1 MVITDSGNISFV
13 KMSGAGNDFI
23 IIDTRKNNYQ
33 LSSAE
38 IAKLSDRKN
47 IGCDQFIILKHSQ
60 EASIFMDIYNADGS
74 SSPACGNAT
83 RCVAYLMMQ
92 EFNIDEVKIQTQSQI
107 IPCKREKDAILV
119 NMGKPKFSPKD
130 IPLAKNL
137 NSNIINIDNFEF
149 YGVNMGNPHIVTF
162 LDQNLSDEDFFK
174 FGPKLENHSYFPL
187 KTNIEFVN
195 KAADNHFKVRVWER
209 GVGET
214 LSCGSGA
221 CAVGAAAFQK
231 NLANGEVKISFKGGD
246 IFISLNKNGEIIMK
260 GGVTTIFYGMIP
272 GL

>member
-1 MVITDSGNISFV
+1 
-13 KMSGAGNDFI
+13 
-23 IIDTRKNNYQ
+23 
-33 LSSAE
+33 
-38 IAKLSDRKN
+38 
-47 IGCDQFIILKHSQ
+47 
-60 EASIFMDIYNADGS
+60 
-74 SSPACGNAT
+74 
-83 RCVAYLMMQ
+83 
-92 EFNIDEVKIQTQSQI
+92 
-107 IPCKREKDAILV
+107 
-119 NMGKPKFSPKD
+119 
-130 IPLAKNL
+130 
-137 NSNIINIDNFEF
+137 
-149 YGVNMGNPHIVTF
+149 MGNPHIVTF

-187 KTNIEFVN
+187 KTNVEFVKKITN
-195 KAADNHFKVRVWER
+195 NHFQVRVWER

>member
-1 MVITDSGNISFV
+1 MNKISFI

-23 IIDTRKNNYQ
+23 IIDARKNNYNPEA
-33 LSSAE
+33 AE
-38 IAKLSDRKN
+38 IAKLSYRRN
-47 IGCDQFIILKHSQ
+47 IGCDQFIILRNSQ
-60 EASIFMDIYNADGS
+60 EATIFMDIYNADGS

-92 EFNIDEVKIQTQSQI
+92 ELNVDEVQVQTQSQI
-107 IPCKREKDAILV
+107 LPCKREKDAILV
-119 NMGKPKFSPKD
+119 NMGKPKFLPKE
-130 IPLAKNL
+130 IPLSKEL
-137 NSNIINIDNFEF
+137 NSNIVNIDNFEF

-174 FGPKLENHSYFPL
+174 FGPKLENHPYFPL

-221 CAVGAAAFQK
+221 CAVGAAAFQN
-231 NLANGEVKISFKGGD
+231 NLADGEVKISFKGGD
-246 IFISLNKNGEIIMK
+246 IFINLNKDDEIIMK
-260 GGVTTIFYGMIP
+260 GGVTKLFYGMIP
-272 GL
+272 VED